1 MKVRAVPPR
10 AVTLHAESARMPIVV
25 TCRCDASY
33 TLKDD
38 LAGELVQ
45 CPKCG
50 ATNRVGRPAYS
61 PESQADP
68 AFDRDIFLLR
78 QKHLALN
85 EKYQVA
91 DEQGRPILFVERPIH
106 FLRNVSAVIA
116 GVVAA
121 MVVMSVMGQ
130 LASALQSEDVKAVV
144 GLLTMLMAAA
154 TFFVVSAALSKERHV
169 TFYRDERRAE
179 AVLRVHQDSKWQV
192 IVRTYTVR
200 DEKGRLLAH
209 FSKNHLYNIFRKRW
223 DVRGV
228 RRELLFAAREDSII
242 LSLLRRFLGP
252 LFGFLR
258 TNFVFQAP
266 GSDRTLGEFRRK
278 MTILDRYV
286 LDMSEDAQ
294 RTVDRRV
301 ALALGVMLDT
311 GERR

>member
-1 MKVRAVPPR
+1 
-10 AVTLHAESARMPIVV
+10 MPIVV

-45 CPKCG
+45 CPRCG
-50 ATNRVGRPAYS
+50 ATNRVGSPTLTPA
-61 PESQADP
+61 SQADP

-78 QKHLALN
+78 QKHLSLN

-116 GVVAA
+116 GIFAG
-121 MVVMSVMGQ
+121 MVVMGVMGG
-130 LASALQSEDVKAVV
+130 LVDGVGSEGLQAVM
-144 GLLTMLMAAA
+144 GLVTMLMALV
-154 TFFVVSAALSKERHV
+154 TLFVVSAALSKERHV
-169 TFYRDERRAE
+169 TFYRDERRTE
-179 AVLRVHQDSKWQV
+179 QVLRVLQDSKWQV
-192 IVRTYTVR
+192 IVRTFTVR
-200 DEKGRLLAH
+200 DDKGRLLAH
-209 FSKNHLYNIFRKRW
+209 FSKNLLSNILRKRW
-223 DVRGV
+223 EVRGV
-228 RRELLFAAREDSII
+228 RRELLFVAREDSII

-266 GSDRTLGEFRRK
+266 GSDRALGEFRRK

-286 LDMSEDAQ
+286 LDLSEDAQ